1 MTIAKSLLV
10 SFADGET
17 EPEGVLF
24 IQTSYLQQFKNK
36 AAGDKEKFTIT
47 VDDSFQYGQKKG
59 GTGRWLIY
67 HNKDNKPYQVSIL
80 SHISVEDT

>member
-1 MTIAKSLLV
+1 MTIAKLLLV
-10 SFADGET
+10 SLADGET

-47 VDDSFQYGQKKG
+47 VDESFQYGQKKG
-59 GTGRWLIY
+59 GTGRWLVY
-67 HNKDNKPYQVSIL
+67 HNKDNKPYQVMIL
-80 SHISVEDT
+80 SLS